1 MTQEMFTIAK
11 IVNAQGIKGEVK
23 AVPMTEFPDRFNKM
37 KSVDINLDGK
47 MVTHAIESVR
57 PHGKNFIVF
66 KFKGINDMN
75 EALVLKNG
83 LIQVTREGL
92 VPLPEGRYY
101 VFDLLGLP
109 VYTLEGE
116 LLGHLVDVFQT
127 GSNDV
132 YTVKTPA
139 GKEVLLPNIPQV
151 VKEINPQE
159 KKIVVE
165 LMEGLI

>member
-23 AVPMTEFPDRFNKM
+23 AVPMTEFLDRFDKM
-37 KSVDINLDGK
+37 KTVDINLDGK
-47 MVTHAIESVR
+47 MVTYTIEWVR

-83 LIQVTREGL
+83 LMQVTREGL

-109 VYTLEGE
+109 VYTLDGV

-132 YTVKTPA
+132 YTVKTPE

-151 VKEINPQE
+151 IKEINPQE

>member
-23 AVPMTEFPDRFNKM
+23 AVPMTEFLDRFDKM
-37 KSVDINLDGK
+37 KTAEINLDGK
-47 MVTHAIESVR
+47 MSTYTIEWVR
-57 PHGKNFIVF
+57 PHTKNFIVF

-109 VYTLEGE
+109 VYTLDGE

-132 YTVKTPA
+132 YTVKTPE

-151 VKEINPQE
+151 IKEINPQE

>member
-23 AVPMTEFPDRFNKM
+23 AVPMTEFLDRFDKM

-47 MVTHAIESVR
+47 MVTYSIEWVR
-57 PHGKNFIVF
+57 PQGKNFIVF

-83 LIQVTREGL
+83 LIQVTRDGL

-109 VYTLEGE
+109 VYTLDGE

-132 YTVKTPA
+132 YTVKTPE